1 MRRSLAVLT
10 ALALAVFGTVVLVAY
25 VRSADARAEAG
36 ATLVP
41 VLVVEEDVPAGTSV
55 EDLAD
60 SVSTAQV
67 PSRLK
72 ALGAIDDLAAVDG
85 LTTTADLLAG
95 DQVMAAR
102 FGDPS
107 VVEAGDGPDVP
118 ADMQEV
124 SLALDPQRAVGG
136 VLAAGD
142 RVGVYISAAAT
153 DAAAAATTG
162 LTVDRAL
169 VTRVSGTDTSTIQ
182 TSGTT
187 TVTVTLALGTS
198 DAAAV
203 IAGMEVGTVWLSLQ
217 ETADSADTSLTST
230 STSTGDDQ

>member
-10 ALALAVFGTVVLVAY
+10 ALALAVFGVVVLVAY
-25 VRSADARAEAG
+25 VRGADARAEAG

-41 VLVVEEDVPAGTSV
+41 VLVVDADVPAGTPV

-60 SVSTAQV
+60 SVSTVQV

-85 LTTTADLLAG
+85 LTTTVDLLAG

-107 VVEAGDGPDVP
+107 VRSAGDGPAVP
-118 ADMQEV
+118 VDMQEV

-153 DAAAAATTG
+153 DPAMAAATG
-162 LTVDRAL
+162 LAVDRAL
-169 VTRVSGTDTSTIQ
+169 VTRVSGADGATGLGA
-182 TSGTT
+182 GTT
-187 TVTVTLALGTS
+187 TVTVTLALTAT
-198 DAAAV
+198 DAARV
-203 IAGMEVGTVWLSLQ
+203 IAGMEAGTVWLSLQ
-217 ETADSADTSLTST
+217 ETAGSADTSADSTVATS
-230 STSTGDDQ
+230 GDQQ